1 MSVRVD
7 LPDDLVAE
15 IDRITADR
23 EAFVITAVR
32 LMLPRTA
39 RRPMSDDD
47 VARINE
53 FAEELNREA
62 EDVLEYQFIR
72 RNDAVS

>member
-1 MSVRVD
+1 MTVRVE

-15 IDRITADR
+15 IDRITDDR
-23 EAFVITAVR
+23 EALVVAAVR
-32 LMLPRTA
+32 LMLRRTTREPRA
-39 RRPMSDDD
+39 DD

-62 EDVLEYQFIR
+62 EDVLEYLAR
-72 RNDAVS
+72 

>member
-1 MSVRVD
+1 MTVRVE

-15 IDRITADR
+15 IDRVTDDR
-23 EAFVITAVR
+23 EALVIAAVR
-32 LMLPRTA
+32 SMLRRITWRPTA
-39 RRPMSDDD
+39 DD

-62 EDVLEYQFIR
+62 EDVLEYQFR
-72 RNDAVS
+72 R